1 LLYAF
6 GSVNGGKCAVSDPW
20 ADHQKPIAAG
30 DSVDGAADA
39 GVLRGNIGQL
49 HKLKAKHTQL
59 KVLWSFGGWN
69 GSKGFTEAARDPAAF
84 AASCHALLTDPRWSG
99 VFDGIDVDWEYPNA
113 CGLAC
118 DASGR
123 GALTAI
129 LAALRTSFGPSA
141 VVTAAVPGDV
151 SKLDKADYAGA
162 ARQAT
167 WLSAMTYDFFGTD
180 EGPGPTAAHS
190 PLTAY
195 AGIPR
200 PTATADATIRK
211 LLALGVPAD
220 KVLLGIGFYGR
231 GWTGVPAATPGS
243 RGTGLAKGTYEQGLE
258 DYRVLAERCPPTGEI
273 GGTAYAFCGDQWWS
287 YDTPATIRAKMAYVR
302 THALGGAFAWELS
315 GDTASADLLEVMS
328 SGLA

>member
-1 LLYAF
+1 M
-6 GSVNGGKCAVSDPW
+6 
-20 ADHQKPIAAG
+20 
-30 DSVDGAADA
+30 DGAADA

-49 HKLKAKHTQL
+49 RKLKAKHPQL

-84 AASCHALLTDPRWSG
+84 AESCHALLTDPRWSG

-123 GALTAI
+123 GALTGDARRP
-129 LAALRTSFGPSA
+129 ADKSRA
-141 VVTAAVPGDV
+141 VGLVTAAVPGDV
-151 SKLDKADYAGA
+151 SKLDKADYAGGGPA
-162 ARQAT
+162 GD
-167 WLSAMTYDFFGTD
+167 WLSAMTYDFFGTGRGSRPD
-180 EGPGPTAAHS
+180 GRPLAADRVRRDPASDRDRRRDDPQAARPGR
-190 PLTAY
+190 
-195 AGIPR
+195 PR
-200 PTATADATIRK
+200 RT
-211 LLALGVPAD
+211 
-220 KVLLGIGFYGR
+220 KVLLGVGFYGR
-231 GWTGVPAATPGS
+231 GWTGVHRRDPGVTW
-243 RGTGLAKGTYEQGLE
+243 TGPAKGTYEQGLE

-315 GDTASADLLEVMS
+315 GDTASADLLEAMS